1 VRTGVFVLGIAT
13 AAAAV
18 VVGSSSGATARQ
30 INQRSIGNVPLG
42 LTRTGYLH
50 KLGKA
55 TFTTRFGHGLTRLA
69 YADRGLAIYL
79 SRKGRGLAV
88 LTSEDEYRT
97 AAAVGPCS
105 TVAALKRAYGARLKP
120 MRRGSHVVAYRLRR
134 LVFATPSGNVAA
146 VMLSGS
152 GFPVNVVVNAGL
164 CGGGEGE

>member
-1 VRTGVFVLGIAT
+1 MVLAIAAAT
-13 AAAAV
+13 AAVGAA
-18 VVGSSSGATARQ
+18 SSSGAPAHQ
-30 INQRSIGNVPLG
+30 ISQRSIGSVPLG
-42 LTRTGYLH
+42 LTRAGYLH
-50 KLGKA
+50 ELGKA

-105 TVAALKRAYGARLKP
+105 TVAALRRAYGVRLKP
-120 MRRGSHVVAYRLRR
+120 VRRGSRVVAYRLRR
-134 LVFATPSGNVAA
+134 LVFAAPSGKVAA

-152 GFPVNVVVNAGL
+152 GFPVSVAVNAGP

>member
-1 VRTGVFVLGIAT
+1 MAA

-30 INQRSIGNVPLG
+30 ISQRSIGNVPLG
-42 LTRTGYLH
+42 LTRTAYLH

-69 YADRGLAIYL
+69 YVDRGLAVYL

-105 TVAALKRAYGARLKP
+105 TVVALKRAYGTRLQP

-134 LVFATPSGNVAA
+134 LVFATPSGKVAA

-152 GFPVNVVVNAGL
+152 GFPVSVVVNAGP